1 MHKQIVIGDKEYHVQ
16 IVTTDEEKHI
26 GLSKVTGLAEDEGM
40 LFDYSNDMQ
49 KELIFTMQDTKIP
62 LDIIFINDDD
72 EVCAVS
78 SEEAFAKEEI
88 ICQADDDELLKY
100 VLEVN
105 INSGIKVGDE
115 LEIYNEDDVSD
126 EEITKM
132 YVLNSEGQPVMELV
146 GGERIV
152 SRKETIQ
159 LISKTKKAYKTKQ
172 DKDYKAL
179 GKLMFKILKGQ
190 DERPEEYVEGPSNV

>member
-1 MHKQIVIGDKEYHVQ
+1 MHKQIVIGDKEYLVQ
-16 IVTTDEEKHI
+16 VAITEEEKRI
-26 GLSKVTGLAEDEGM
+26 GLSKAVSLAEQEGM
-40 LFDYSNDMQ
+40 LFDYSNDLQ
-49 KELIFTMQDTKIP
+49 KELSFTMQDTKIP

-72 EVCAVS
+72 EVCAIS
-78 SEEAFAKEEI
+78 SEEAFAQEEI

-105 INSGIKVGDE
+105 INSGIKIGDE
-115 LEIYNEDDVSD
+115 LEVDDEDDVSD

-152 SRKETIQ
+152 SRKETTQ
-159 LISKTKKAYKTKQ
+159 LISKTKKANKTKQ

-179 GKLMFKILKGQ
+179 GKLMFKIIKGQ
-190 DERPEEYVEGPSNV
+190 DERPEEYVEGP

>member
-1 MHKQIVIGDKEYHVQ
+1 MHKQIVIGDKEYLVQ
-16 IVTTDEEKHI
+16 VATTEEEKRI
-26 GLSKVTGLAEDEGM
+26 GLSEVNDLAENEGM
-40 LFDYSNDMQ
+40 LFDYSADLQ

-62 LDIIFINDDD
+62 LDIIFINNDD

-105 INSGIKVGDE
+105 INSGIKIGDE
-115 LEIYNEDDVSD
+115 LEIDDGEDISE

-132 YVLNSEGQPVMELV
+132 YILNPEGQPVMELV

-152 SRKETIQ
+152 SRKETTR
-159 LISKTKKAYKTKQ
+159 LISKAKKANKTKQ
-172 DKDYKAL
+172 DKDYKIL
-179 GKLMFKILKGQ
+179 GKLMFKIIKGQ
-190 DERPEEYVEGPSNV
+190 DERPEEYVEGPE